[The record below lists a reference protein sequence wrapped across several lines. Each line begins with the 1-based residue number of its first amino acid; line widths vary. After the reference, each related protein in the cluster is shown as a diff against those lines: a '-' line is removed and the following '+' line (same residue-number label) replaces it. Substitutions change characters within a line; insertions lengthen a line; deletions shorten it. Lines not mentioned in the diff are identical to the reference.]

1 MESIKK
7 QINNDFYPFSH
18 PWNQVASIQQNQ
30 EALISRIIIYSDPQ
44 IEKEKNYYI
53 YNNEMNQ

>member
-30 EALISRIIIYSDPQ
+30 EALISRIIIYSDPK
-44 IEKEKNYYI
+44 IEKEKI
-53 YNNEMNQ
+53 